1 MGPCEGAEMS
11 QAAGTSFRQFRAMVR
26 SCASAAPSWWPPPS
40 RPPRGLSFSPLG
52 EGFPGAQ
59 GPRQRSAT
67 AKRRQSGVMRDGRMR
82 GSLTRP
88 SRPLCVA
95 SATLAAIAAC
105 LPSDCLNPGSVSS
118 PFGVDRQQSLQCRS
132 RCAGSTLR
140 PTELEPMFSSSRSSA
155 TLELLTPETRTIPKG
170 H

>member
-11 QAAGTSFRQFRAMVR
+11 QAAGTSFSSSAQWSEAVLQPLLCGGRHHRGRQEDF
-26 SCASAAPSWWPPPS
+26 
-40 RPPRGLSFSPLG
+40 LSSLG

-88 SRPLCVA
+88 SWFSTVRRIGDA
-95 SATLAAIAAC
+95 RG
-105 LPSDCLNPGSVSS
+105 NSS
-118 PFGVDRQQSLQCRS
+118 LFAQ
-132 RCAGSTLR
+132 
-140 PTELEPMFSSSRSSA
+140 
-155 TLELLTPETRTIPKG
+155 
-170 H
+170 

>member
-118 PFGVDRQQSLQCRS
+118 PFGVDRQQSLQNRRLAWS
-132 RCAGSTLR
+132 QQAERGHSQLASYRTASAIARHSAYMGST
-140 PTELEPMFSSSRSSA
+140 
-155 TLELLTPETRTIPKG
+155 G
-170 H
+170 C